1 MKLIPAF
8 ALLALTGCM
17 NTTPPTFVVRE
28 VPVAVASTNSLDRLR
43 YPSTYRAVSVG
54 RRPDPNNPNIL
65 HESSVLYIR
74 EQPERWN
81 LYPSEKQLDLPG
93 APRPAGEVPLSLD
106 EQLRLELRKQ
116 KAATQAVE
124 EQSQRLQMVTE
135 SIPPLVRS
143 TANIATNLDGWQR
156 RFDERLRMLEA
167 ERLATNTTT
176 SLIIN
181 TNR

>member
-1 MKLIPAF
+1 MKIISVVS
-8 ALLALTGCM
+8 LLALTGCVHP
-17 NTTPPTFVVRE
+17 TPPTFVVRE
-28 VPVAVASTNSLDRLR
+28 VPVSIVSTNSLDRLR
-43 YPSTYRAVSVG
+43 YPSTYRAISVG

-81 LYPSEKQLDLPG
+81 LQPSETRLDLPG
-93 APRPAGEVPLSLD
+93 APRPASEVPLPLD

-124 EQSQRLQMVTE
+124 EQSQRLQKVTE

-156 RFDERLRMLEA
+156 RFDDRLRLLEA
-167 ERLATNTTT
+167 ERIATNTTT